1 MRSIRKNSER
11 GNALLEFAVGWT
23 VLWFV
28 FAGVY
33 QFGYAFYVYN
43 VLLTAVANAAEL
55 GSKITYDTS
64 TPATFQTKLQN
75 MVVYGDETTGV
86 KPIVPGLTTSN
97 VTVTAKPTDFPTD
110 ITVTVTGYTIDA
122 FFTKFALNN
131 KPRATVAFYGQVSCA
146 GGGCP

>member
-23 VLWFV
+23 VLWFL

-55 GSKITYDTS
+55 GSKIT
-64 TPATFQTKLQN
+64 
-75 MVVYGDETTGV
+75 
-86 KPIVPGLTTSN
+86 
-97 VTVTAKPTDFPTD
+97 
-110 ITVTVTGYTIDA
+110 
-122 FFTKFALNN
+122 
-131 KPRATVAFYGQVSCA
+131 
-146 GGGCP
+146 

>member
-23 VLWFV
+23 VLWFL

-43 VLLTAVANAAEL
+43 VMLTAVAHAAEL

-64 TPATFQTKLQN
+64 TPGPSPAK
-75 MVVYGDETTGV
+75 GAC
-86 KPIVPGLTTSN
+86 GLTVRRQPWSMSLI
-97 VTVTAKPTDFPTD
+97 AR
-110 ITVTVTGYTIDA
+110 GW
-122 FFTKFALNN
+122 
-131 KPRATVAFYGQVSCA
+131 
-146 GGGCP
+146 